1 MAVTVIETVGGA
13 TSNSYNT
20 VAEITTYADE
30 TVWLADWTAKTADEK
45 AQLAARATRAL
56 DSMALSG
63 RPASDTQALQF
74 PATGAYKPSGAMWA
88 TDAIPVPI
96 KRAHAHLA
104 TWLSKFAATE
114 DPFTPSGANNV
125 KRSKLDVIETEFFL
139 SPQSEGSYF
148 LAHVIAPMLSAH
160 GLTGSAGTVRLVR

>member
-56 DSMALSG
+56 DSMALAG

-74 PATGAYKPSGAMWA
+74 PATGAYKPSGSMWA

-96 KRAHAHLA
+96 KRAHAHIA
-104 TWLSKFAATE
+104 TWLSKFDATA

-125 KRSKLDVIETEFFL
+125 KRSKLDVIETEYFASAVPEGDTFL
-139 SPQSEGSYF
+139 GDI
-148 LAHVIAPMLSAH
+148 IAPQLAPW
-160 GLTGSAGTVRLVR
+160 GLVGAAGTVRLTR